1 MNEDLRKNIE
11 LLQDQFWKRGY
22 MTISRRFGTY
32 LPEPAKVGMFNVD
45 IVARYKDDYA
55 IGITLSESDFIDN
68 DLIRK
73 LKYLATR
80 RTKFTNR
87 KVKLFVGVSNK
98 NFKYAKLLLEQLEPG
113 VQKNIKLFQIAD
125 KILHAGRRRKKTSI
139 VLFS

>member
-45 IVARYKDDYA
+45 IIARYKDDYA

-98 NFKYAKLLLEQLEPG
+98 NFKYAKLLLEQLEPD

>member
-98 NFKYAKLLLEQLEPG
+98 NFKYAKLLHEQLEPD